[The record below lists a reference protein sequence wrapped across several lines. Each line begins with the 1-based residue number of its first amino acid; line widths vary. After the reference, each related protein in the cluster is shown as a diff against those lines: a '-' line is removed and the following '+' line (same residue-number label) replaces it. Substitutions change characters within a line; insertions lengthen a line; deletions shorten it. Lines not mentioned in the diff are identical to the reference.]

1 MILFASTIWIST
13 VRALSLGIK
22 ITDPA
27 KFPSPST
34 DRLTESK
41 RIELKSL
48 ALNINYNIMNSV
60 VVMY

>member
-1 MILFASTIWIST
+1 LPQQET
-13 VRALSLGIK
+13 SLGVK

-48 ALNINYNIMNSV
+48 ALNINYNIINSV